1 VPLLGKYSIILQRGG
16 VWREKHHLGIG
27 MKITNKRR
35 ICKSCN
41 NNKQNPE
48 KRFLQIDLL
57 HYAAIAIQ
65 KGLLLDSRHLK
76 ILFLKKTLY
85 ICNLERGKGKVI

>member
-41 NNKQNPE
+41 KNKQNPE
-48 KRFLQIDLL
+48 KRFSANRSSLCCHSNSERPLTGFS
-57 HYAAIAIQ
+57 AF
-65 KGLLLDSRHLK
+65 KNT
-76 ILFLKKTLY
+76 FLKKDTIYL
-85 ICNLERGKGKVI
+85 